1 MTRSSLL
8 GALLCA
14 VIPFAMPAGVGA
26 QSEALQGV
34 VYRAGTGVRQ
44 PVPFAT
50 VELVAGDGRRQAVGA
65 DDQGRYRFEEI
76 AAGRYLLRVSHIG
89 YRTYEATVSVGN
101 AGLRVDVSLTLN
113 PVRMPG
119 VLVHGRAAAGPTA
132 GDSTASAFAP
142 GIAMRMLE
150 QGTGLASAGFLE
162 AVSGLPGGRPPD
174 DGDVLLLRG
183 SALDLKSV
191 SLDGA
196 PVYTPFH
203 VGGLLPSFDE
213 WLVGSGSIW
222 VGAAPAE
229 RDGGLNYIL
238 DFRTRAPDR
247 SRVRAS
253 AGLDLL
259 GARAGLS
266 VPLAD
271 RGGLLLGGRGLHNG
285 MESVMDRS
293 PSPYGYRDA
302 LGRVDLD
309 LGGSVRLRA
318 TGFWN
323 EEQVRLDYPSP
334 DAERRLPDR
343 AEWGNSAGSVE
354 IVAPVAGAELAWTAA
369 RGRYDAGLPLGGSL
383 PAYASGTTT
392 RTESA
397 VRVRWPVAEGGSLR
411 AGLSVEGVDG
421 AYSARGLDEDGA
433 TRVFDSE
440 ADTWMWSGHGDLHRP
455 MGRTG
460 SVRLGLRVSQIN
472 GERPRLAPRLGFA
485 FSLSDQAVLAFSAGR
500 YHQIVTAAEQ
510 EVPAGL
516 VQEVSP
522 STPVPI
528 VRRTLFELATANH
541 VVVSLD
547 QMLTPRTR
555 LGLDGYYKRFSG
567 LGLGGGQTLTSSGVD
582 LRVRRGGDRFAGW
595 VGYSLSWHWTEDRS
609 VSDRFSGR
617 QLLSAGLRG
626 QLSAWSGLDLTIAY
640 GGGLPLTAIANSAD
654 GLEAADPDFDEPIDI
669 AIPDP
674 TTVALGTARDDP
686 ALTGGP
692 SGDFL
697 RLDAGVHG
705 LLPFRWGGREH
716 VLKPYLKLLNALDRR
731 DALFYYFE
739 PWRGNEPRPLA
750 DLSVLPVLGLEWRF

>member
-1 MTRSSLL
+1 VIRILL
-8 GALLCA
+8 FSVLVLGMVDSAA
-14 VIPFAMPAGVGA
+14 PERVMGQAATV
-26 QSEALQGV
+26 EGV
-34 VYRAGTGVRQ
+34 VYRVGTAARQ

-50 VELVAGDGRRQAVGA
+50 VELEAAGGGRQAVGA
-65 DDQGRYRFEEI
+65 DDQGRYRFERV
-76 AAGRYLLRVSHIG
+76 APGQYLLRVSHIG
-89 YRTYEATVSVGN
+89 YRTYEATVSVG
-101 AGLRVDVSLTLN
+101 AGGLRVDVALN
-113 PVRMPG
+113 LHPVQMPG
-119 VLVHGRAAAGPTA
+119 VEVRGEAARPPTA
-132 GDSTASAFAP
+132 GDSAASTFAP

-150 QGTGLASAGFLE
+150 QGTGLASAGLLE
-162 AVSGLPGGRPPD
+162 ALGGLPGGRSPED
-174 DGDVLLLRG
+174 TDVLLLRG

-229 RDGGLNYIL
+229 QDGGLNYIL
-238 DFRTRAPDR
+238 DFRTRSPDR
-247 SRVRAS
+247 DRVRAS
-253 AGLDLL
+253 AGVDML
-259 GARAGLS
+259 GMRAGLS
-266 VPLAD
+266 VPLTQRA
-271 RGGLLLGGRGLHNG
+271 GLLLGGRGLHDG
-285 MESVMDRS
+285 LESVMSRGA
-293 PSPYGYRDA
+293 SPYGYRDA
-302 LGRVDLD
+302 LGRLDLD
-309 LGGSVRLRA
+309 LGASVRLRA

-323 EEQVRLDYPSP
+323 REDVRLNYPSP
-334 DAERRLPDR
+334 DTERRLPDR
-343 AEWGNSAGSVE
+343 AEWGNSAGSLE
-354 IVAPVAGAELAWTAA
+354 LVAPVGGADLAWTAA

-383 PAYASGTTT
+383 PAYASGSTT

-397 VRVRWPVAEGGSLR
+397 VRLRWPVAEGGALR
-411 AGLSVEGVDG
+411 VGLGVEGVEG
-421 AYSARGLDEDGA
+421 VYSARGLDEDGA

-455 MGRTG
+455 VGRTG
-460 SVRLGLRVSQIN
+460 SVRLGLRVSQIT

-500 YHQIVTAAEQ
+500 YHQIVTAAER

-522 STPVPI
+522 TAPVPI
-528 VRRTLFELATANH
+528 VQRTLFELATANH
-541 VVVSLD
+541 LVVSLD
-547 QMLTPRTR
+547 QMLTSRTR
-555 LGLDGYYKRFSG
+555 LGLDGYYKRFTG
-567 LGLGGGQTLTSSGVD
+567 LGLDTGEALNSSGVD
-582 LRVRRGGDRFAGW
+582 LRVRRGGERFAGW
-595 VGYSLSWHWTEDRS
+595 VGYSLSWHWTEDGS
-609 VSDRFSGR
+609 SSDRFSGR

-626 QLSAWSGLDLTIAY
+626 QLNAWSGLDLTVAY
-640 GGGLPLTAIANSAD
+640 GGGLPLTAIANSTD
-654 GLEAADPDFDEPIDI
+654 GLEAADPDFDEPVDI

-697 RLDAGVHG
+697 RIDAGVHG
-705 LLPFRWGGREH
+705 LLPFRWGEREH
-716 VLKPYLKLLNALDRR
+716 VLKPYIKLLNALDRR

-750 DLSVLPVLGLEWRF
+750 ELSILPVLGLEWRF